1 MARYTDSV
9 CKLCRREGEKLFLKG
24 SRCYSSKCAVER
36 KGYAPGQHGQS
47 RRRRLSD
54 YGVQLREK
62 QKVRRIYGVLEK
74 QFRNY
79 FKKAERMHG
88 VTGTNLLQLLE
99 SRLDNTVHRL
109 GLAPSRAAA
118 RQLIRHRHFR
128 VNGTIVNV
136 PSYSLRPGDEIQVR
150 ERSKKL
156 ELIHES
162 MQKIKG
168 DHPLPWLQLDKAKMT
183 GTFMKAPERD
193 EMGMEVNEQLVV
205 ELYSK

>member
-62 QKVRRIYGVLEK
+62 QKVRRIYGLLEQ

-79 FKKAERMHG
+79 FKKAEQMPG

-118 RQLIRHRHFR
+118 RQLVRHKHFT
-128 VNGTIVNV
+128 VNGKVVNI
-136 PSYSLRPGDEIQVR
+136 PSYSMKPGDEIQVR
-150 ERSKKL
+150 DKSKKL
-156 ELIHES
+156 EIIHES

-168 DHPLPWLQLDKAKMT
+168 DHPLPWLQLDKAKMS
-183 GTFMKAPERD
+183 GTFMKLPERD